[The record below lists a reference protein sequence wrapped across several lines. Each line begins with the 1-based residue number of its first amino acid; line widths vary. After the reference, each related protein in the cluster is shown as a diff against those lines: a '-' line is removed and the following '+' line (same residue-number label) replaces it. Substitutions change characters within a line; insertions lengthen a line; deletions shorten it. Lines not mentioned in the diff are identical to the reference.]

1 MVFVVD
7 KPTDPTGVTLES
19 WAQGFLVGSLMVM
32 AGVTFANMRRHVL
45 LHKLI
50 IIEVSTCQQHAA
62 YHACRICSLTS
73 TPAVLGNVARHI
85 HVRRAPGL
93 QLVPQCNFHLTQR
106 FLVTS

>member
-32 AGVTFANMRRHVL
+32 AGVTFANMRSHVL

-50 IIEVSTCQQHAA
+50 IIEVSTFRHHSA
-62 YHACRICSLTS
+62 YHACRTCSLTLI
-73 TPAVLGNVARHI
+73 PAFLGHAARHI

-93 QLVPQCNFHLTQR
+93 QLVPQRNINLTQR
-106 FLVTS
+106 ILVAS

>member
-1 MVFVVD
+1 MVFVID

-50 IIEVSTCQQHAA
+50 LIEVSTCRHHSA
-62 YHACRICSLTS
+62 YHARRTCSLTS
-73 TPAVLGNVARHI
+73 ILAFLGHVARHI
-85 HVRRAPGL
+85 HVR
-93 QLVPQCNFHLTQR
+93 
-106 FLVTS
+106 

>member
-32 AGVTFANMRRHVL
+32 AGVTFVNMRSHVL

-50 IIEVSTCQQHAA
+50 IIEVSTFDIILHTMHAQ
-62 YHACRICSLTS
+62 R
-73 TPAVLGNVARHI
+73 AV
-85 HVRRAPGL
+85 
-93 QLVPQCNFHLTQR
+93 
-106 FLVTS
+106 

>member
-32 AGVTFANMRRHVL
+32 AGVTCANMRRNVL

-50 IIEVSTCQQHAA
+50 LIEVSKSRHHHAYRFYRTCK
-62 YHACRICSLTS
+62 LTS
-73 TPAVLGNVARHI
+73 TSAFLGYVARHI
-85 HVRRAPGL
+85 HV
-93 QLVPQCNFHLTQR
+93 C
-106 FLVTS
+106 

>member
-32 AGVTFANMRRHVL
+32 AGVTFANMRKHVL

-50 IIEVSTCQQHAA
+50 IIEVSTCRHHFA
-62 YHACRICSLTS
+62 YHACRTCSLTS
-73 TPAVLGNVARHI
+73 STALPGHVARHI

-93 QLVPQCNFHLTQR
+93 QLVPERNFHLTQR
-106 FLVTS
+106 ILVTS

>member
-32 AGVTFANMRRHVL
+32 AGVTFANMRSHVL

-50 IIEVSTCQQHAA
+50 IIEVSAPNITLHSMHAE
-62 YHACRICSLTS
+62 R
-73 TPAVLGNVARHI
+73 AV
-85 HVRRAPGL
+85 
-93 QLVPQCNFHLTQR
+93 
-106 FLVTS
+106 

>member
-32 AGVTFANMRRHVL
+32 AGVTCANMRRNVL

-50 IIEVSTCQQHAA
+50 MIEVSTCK
-62 YHACRICSLTS
+62 LTS
-73 TPAVLGNVARHI
+73 ISALLGHVTRHI
-85 HVRRAPGL
+85 HVCRAPSL
-93 QLVPQCNFHLTQR
+93 QLVPECDFHPAQR
-106 FLVTS
+106 ILVTS

>member
-50 IIEVSTCQQHAA
+50 IIEVSTCQHHAA
-62 YHACRICSLTS
+62 YHACRTCSLTS

-85 HVRRAPGL
+85 HVCRATSL
-93 QLVPQCNFHLTQR
+93 QLVPQRNFHLTQR
-106 FLVTS
+106 ILVTS